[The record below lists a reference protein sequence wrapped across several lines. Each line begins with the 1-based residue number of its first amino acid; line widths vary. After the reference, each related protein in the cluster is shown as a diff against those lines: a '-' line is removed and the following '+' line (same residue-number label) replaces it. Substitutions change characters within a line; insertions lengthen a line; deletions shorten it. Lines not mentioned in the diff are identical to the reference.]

1 MTILEVEGVSN
12 IRDVGGMPTNGGGRI
27 RSGVL
32 LRSGQLSGA
41 TTTGAAA
48 LRASVAHIV
57 DLRDGE
63 EVAAEPTEIEGP
75 DTTHLPLFL
84 GSVRSFFEADTSLED
99 LYLHLLEQ
107 SGQRLVEAVRII
119 ATGERT
125 LVHCTVGKDRTG
137 VTVAL
142 ALSAVGADREAVI
155 ADYALTESQLPVQRT
170 RRIAEYLRTQH
181 PEAVHA
187 VSLATQSPAP
197 VMRRLLALIDERWG
211 SAAGY
216 LRAQG
221 MTEAE
226 LAALVAALVET
237 SSAPMS
243 PADARPMQG

>member
-1 MTILEVEGVSN
+1 MTILDIDGVN
-12 IRDVGGMPTNGGGRI
+12 NVRDVGGIPTEGGRI

-41 TTTGAAA
+41 TPVGARQ
-48 LRASVAHIV
+48 LRSSVQHIV

-63 EVAAEPTEIEGP
+63 EVAAEPTEIDGP

-84 GSVRSFFEADTSLED
+84 GSVRSFFENDASLDD
-99 LYLHLLEQ
+99 LYLHLLEE
-107 SGQRLVEAVRII
+107 SGERLAEAIRII
-119 ATGERT
+119 AKGKPT

-155 ADYALTESQLPVQRT
+155 ADYALTESQLPAERS
-170 RRIAEYLRTQH
+170 RRIVAYLRAQH

-187 VSLATQSPAP
+187 VALATQSPAP
-197 VMRRLLALIDERWG
+197 VMRRLLEQVDERWG

-216 LRAQG
+216 LRAHG
-221 MTEAE
+221 MTDDE
-226 LAALVAALVET
+226 LIALRETLV
-237 SSAPMS
+237 
-243 PADARPMQG
+243 DKG

>member
-1 MTILEVEGVSN
+1 MTILVVEGVSN
-12 IRDVGGMPTNGGGRI
+12 VRDVGGMPAEGGRI

-41 TTTGAAA
+41 TTAGAAA
-48 LRASVAHIV
+48 LRESVSHIV

-63 EVAAEPTEIEGP
+63 EVAAEPTEIDGP

-84 GSVRSFFEADTSLED
+84 GSVRSFFEADTSLDD
-99 LYLHLLEQ
+99 LYLHLLEE
-107 SGQRLVEAVRII
+107 SGERLVAAIRII
-119 ATGERT
+119 AASGRT

-142 ALSAVGADREAVI
+142 ALSAVGADREAII
-155 ADYALTESQLPVQRT
+155 ADYALTESQLPAQRT
-170 RRIAEYLRTQH
+170 RWIADYLRTQH

-187 VSLATQSPAP
+187 VALATQSPAP
-197 VMRRLLALIDERWG
+197 VMRRLLAQVDERWG

-221 MTEAE
+221 MTDDE
-226 LAALVAALVET
+226 LDALAVALVEREQ
-237 SSAPMS
+237 
-243 PADARPMQG
+243 RPERA

>member
-12 IRDVGGMPTNGGGRI
+12 VRDVGGIPAKGGRI

-48 LRASVAHIV
+48 LRANVQHIV

-99 LYLHLLEQ
+99 LYLHLLEE
-107 SGQRLVEAVRII
+107 SGERLVAAIRII
-119 ATGERT
+119 AAGERT

-170 RRIAEYLRTQH
+170 QRIAEYLRTQH

-187 VSLATQSPAP
+187 VALATQSPAP
-197 VMRRLLALIDERWG
+197 VMRRLLEQVDERWG

-221 MTEAE
+221 MTESE
-226 LAALVAALVET
+226 LAALSAALVEPF
-237 SSAPMS
+237 SSQET
-243 PADARPMQG
+243 ARLASS

>member
-12 IRDVGGMPTNGGGRI
+12 VRDVGGIPAGSGRI

-41 TTTGAAA
+41 TTAGAAA
-48 LRASVAHIV
+48 LRANVQHIV

-99 LYLHLLEQ
+99 LYLHLLEE
-107 SGQRLVEAVRII
+107 SGERLVEAIRII
-119 ATGERT
+119 AVGERT

-155 ADYALTESQLPVQRT
+155 ADYALTESQLPAQRSQ
-170 RRIAEYLRTQH
+170 RIAEYLRAQH

-187 VSLATQSPAP
+187 VALATQSPAP
-197 VMRRLLALIDERWG
+197 VMRRLLEQVDERWG

-216 LRAQG
+216 LRANG
-221 MTEAE
+221 MTEPE
-226 LAALVAALVET
+226 LAALTVALVEPA
-237 SSAPMS
+237 SSS
-243 PADARPMQG
+243 QARSVEQG

>member
-1 MTILEVEGVSN
+1 MMILVFEGVSN
-12 IRDVGGMPTNGGGRI
+12 VRDVGGMPAEGGRI

-41 TTTGAAA
+41 TTAGAAA
-48 LRASVAHIV
+48 LRESVSHIV

-63 EVAAEPTEIEGP
+63 EVAAEPTEIDGP

-84 GSVRSFFEADTSLED
+84 GSVRSFFEADTSLDD
-99 LYLHLLEQ
+99 LYLHLLEE
-107 SGQRLVEAVRII
+107 SGERLVAAIRII
-119 ATGERT
+119 AASGRT

-155 ADYALTESQLPVQRT
+155 ADYALTESQLPAQRT
-170 RRIAEYLRTQH
+170 RWIADYLRTQH

-187 VSLATQSPAP
+187 VALATQSPAP
-197 VMRRLLALIDERWG
+197 VMRRLLAQVDERWG

-221 MTEAE
+221 MTDDE
-226 LAALVAALVET
+226 LDALAVALVEREQ
-237 SSAPMS
+237 
-243 PADARPMQG
+243 RPERA

>member
-12 IRDVGGMPTNGGGRI
+12 VRDVGGIPAKGGRI

-48 LRASVAHIV
+48 LRANVQHIV

-99 LYLHLLEQ
+99 LYLHLLEE
-107 SGQRLVEAVRII
+107 SGERLVEAIRII
-119 ATGERT
+119 AAGERT

-170 RRIAEYLRTQH
+170 QRIAEYLRTQH

-187 VSLATQSPAP
+187 VALATQSPAP
-197 VMRRLLALIDERWG
+197 VMRRLLEQVDERWG

-221 MTEAE
+221 MTESE
-226 LAALVAALVET
+226 LAALSAALVEPF
-237 SSAPMS
+237 SSQET
-243 PADARPMQG
+243 ARLASS

>member
-1 MTILEVEGVSN
+1 MTILVVEGVSN
-12 IRDVGGMPTNGGGRI
+12 VRDVGGMPAEGGRI

-41 TTTGAAA
+41 TTAGAAA
-48 LRASVAHIV
+48 LRESVSHIV

-63 EVAAEPTEIEGP
+63 EVAAEPTEIDGP

-84 GSVRSFFEADTSLED
+84 GSVRSFFEADTSLDD
-99 LYLHLLEQ
+99 LYLHLLEE
-107 SGQRLVEAVRII
+107 SGERLVAAIRII
-119 ATGERT
+119 AASGRT

-155 ADYALTESQLPVQRT
+155 TDYALTESQLPAQRT
-170 RRIAEYLRTQH
+170 RWIADYLRAQH

-187 VSLATQSPAP
+187 VALATQSPAP
-197 VMRRLLALIDERWG
+197 VMRRLLAQVDERWG

-221 MTEAE
+221 MTDDE
-226 LAALVAALVET
+226 LDALAVALVEREQQPER
-237 SSAPMS
+237 A
-243 PADARPMQG
+243 

>member
-12 IRDVGGMPTNGGGRI
+12 VRDVGGIPAGSGRI

-41 TTTGAAA
+41 TTAGAAA
-48 LRASVAHIV
+48 LRANVQHIV

-99 LYLHLLEQ
+99 LSLHLLEE
-107 SGQRLVEAVRII
+107 SGERLVEAIRII
-119 ATGERT
+119 AVGERT

-155 ADYALTESQLPVQRT
+155 ADYALTESQLPAQRSQ
-170 RRIAEYLRTQH
+170 RIAEYLRAQH

-187 VSLATQSPAP
+187 VALATQSPAP
-197 VMRRLLALIDERWG
+197 VMRRLLEQVDERWG

-216 LRAQG
+216 LRANG
-221 MTEAE
+221 MTEPE
-226 LAALVAALVET
+226 LAALTVALVEPAA
-237 SSAPMS
+237 SSQ
-243 PADARPMQG
+243 ARSVKQG

>member
-1 MTILEVEGVSN
+1 MTILDVGGVPN
-12 IRDVGGMPTNGGGRI
+12 VRDVGGIPAAGGRI

-48 LRASVAHIV
+48 LRAIVRHIV

-84 GSVRSFFEADTSLED
+84 GSVRSFFEADTSLDE
-99 LYLHLLEQ
+99 LYLHLLEE
-107 SGQRLVEAVRII
+107 SGGRLVDAIRII
-119 ATGERT
+119 AAGEPT

-155 ADYALTESQLPVQRT
+155 ADYALTESQLPAQRSQ
-170 RRIAEYLRTQH
+170 RIAAYLRAQH

-187 VSLATQSPAP
+187 VALATQSPAP
-197 VMRRLLALIDERWG
+197 VMRRLLEQVDERWG

-216 LRAQG
+216 LRANG
-221 MTEAE
+221 MTDDE
-226 LAALVAALVET
+226 LAALSAALVEPVT
-237 SSAPMS
+237 EA
-243 PADARPMQG
+243 